1 MNKRNLI
8 IMNPCSG
15 KKEAN
20 KYLTDIVDIFT
31 KAGYM
36 TTVMTTTKRGD
47 GTVYAAG
54 YADDFDLITCIGGDG
69 TFNEAVAGLLEHDRK
84 IPIGYIPAGSTNDFA
99 NSLGIP
105 KQMDKAAS
113 MIVEGVPFSCDI
125 GRFNEDYFV
134 YVAAFGMFADVSY
147 QTKQEM
153 KNLFGHVAYVL
164 EGMKRIGNW
173 KSVRLEIESREYTG
187 SGEFILGLIA
197 NSNSVGGF
205 KGLTGK
211 DIEVN
216 DGLFEVLLVHTPA
229 NLMEWQEI
237 ITTVLLQNKSSR
249 LVERF
254 KSHSLKIRSKE
265 PVAWT
270 RDGENGGEWT
280 EVQVENLHQKLS
292 IMVDAALQQ
301 TPAEL
306 PARE

>member
-1 MNKRNLI
+1 MKKMLFIYNPRSGQGQIRNHL
-8 IMNPCSG
+8 SG
-15 KKEAN
+15 ILEKFSAEGYDITVYPTKEA
-20 KYLTDIVDIFT
+20 LD
-31 KAGYM
+31 ACR
-36 TTVMTTTKRGD
+36 TVQER
-47 GTVYAAG
+47 AEA
-54 YADDFDLITCIGGDG
+54 FDLIVCSGGDG
-69 TFNEAVAGLLEHDRK
+69 TLNEVATGLMRGG
-84 IPIGYIPAGSTNDFA
+84 ISRCVGYIPAGSTNDFA